1 MVLGRS
7 IAATL
12 AVLALSA
19 CDAQER
25 AQPVEARQ
33 ADVAAQYVEVVAP
46 LIDPVKLDTITSK
59 RGANRRVRLLGY
71 HLETARRTGCDP
83 ATVIDRAAAS
93 VGADG
98 TARAE
103 AVKAATLRNLDILGK
118 LGCLDPAGMAKLRTG
133 NAPTITRG
141 PYAGQL
147 ATVDHI
153 IPRSVAPELD
163 CRLYNLEIM
172 PERLNISKGS
182 RVTLRQ
188 VQLAR
193 KWNAA
198 GLLSAEGLAA
208 VERAA
213 R

>member
-7 IAATL
+7 IAAAL

-19 CDAQER
+19 CDSQER

-33 ADVAAQYVEVVAP
+33 ADAVTRFAGIVAP
-46 LIDPVKLDTITSK
+46 LIDPAKLDTITSK
-59 RGANRRVRLLGY
+59 RGANRRVRLLSY
-71 HLETARRTGCDP
+71 HLETARRAGCDP

-93 VGADG
+93 VGTAG
-98 TARAE
+98 TARAD
-103 AVKAATLRNLDILGK
+103 AVKQATLRNLDILGK
-118 LGCLDPAGMAKLRTG
+118 LGCLDPAGLAKLRTG

-153 IPRSVAPELD
+153 IPQSIAPELD

-172 PERLNISKGS
+172 PERLNQSKGN

-193 KWNAA
+193 KWNGA
-198 GLLSAEGLAA
+198 GLLSTEGLAA
-208 VERAA
+208 VEREH
-213 R
+213 